1 MFTSPV
7 FVIIDDFALNVHIIS
22 KRTVLTSNKPHT
34 VMVCANSSDLD
45 GKLQRRYRELCTK
58 YFPRSLSMHILRNA
72 IDTSQT
78 KMVKSNTKK
87 RNVNGMLVVVQFKAS
102 AESNEN
108 KSELEQ

>member
-22 KRTVLTSNKPHT
+22 KRTVSTSNKPHT

-87 RNVNGMLVVVQFKAS
+87 AQCEWHVGGRAVQSFSRIKRKQ
-102 AESNEN
+102 E
-108 KSELEQ
+108 

>member
-1 MFTSPV
+1 
-7 FVIIDDFALNVHIIS
+7 
-22 KRTVLTSNKPHT
+22 
-34 VMVCANSSDLD
+34 
-45 GKLQRRYRELCTK
+45 
-58 YFPRSLSMHILRNA
+58 MHILRNA